1 MKPTTAVDVPRAI
14 DGAIERSVAWIGTRP
29 VAVVAE
35 YPAHLPG
42 IAGDQQVLTGVLAS
56 LIGWG
61 LARVERGEVR
71 IRAALHAVDET
82 RLDEKSLHAA
92 PAPVRDGGPWVVL
105 TLRVSGEGAG
115 PDPAAAPLE
124 GLLDLADCQAQLEGF
139 GGHLWREDLPGPA
152 WRVSLALP
160 LTMTPAGPPDLSPIR
175 RHVAAKLPSDPR
187 TPATLLLVV
196 DNPEFGD
203 LLIGDLS
210 AAGYEVMLAGQGS
223 DALAIARQVRPSL
236 ILLDLM
242 IRHPNAF
249 EFALLLKH
257 DRRTRRVP
265 VLFLTLVRDEAGE
278 LTARAV
284 NFLVRPAGT
293 GALVEAINVLL
304 TSGMSPSARVLVA
317 EPDRA
322 LRDAM
327 VMMIQAHGYRVTEAT
342 GAEEALALAERV
354 PLGLILVNARLAQE
368 RDFWLLRRLRQASA
382 EAGIYVLAEGLS
394 EAEGRAAIQRGASG
408 YSETDKLPDLLNR
421 MREPGESR

>member
-1 MKPTTAVDVPRAI
+1 MKATGPVDVPRAI
-14 DGAIERSVAWIGTRP
+14 DGAIERSVARIGTRP

-35 YPAHLPG
+35 YPAHLPA
-42 IAGDQQVLTGVLAS
+42 IAGDQDILTGVLAS

-61 LARVERGEVR
+61 LAAVERGEVR
-71 IRAALHAVDET
+71 IRA
-82 RLDEKSLHAA
+82 SLHALGEAQPDEKGLSTA
-92 PAPVRDGGPWVVL
+92 PAAVREGGPWVLL
-105 TLRVSGEGAG
+105 TVRVSGEGAG
-115 PDPAAAPLE
+115 PDPQAAPSA
-124 GLLDLADCQAQLEGF
+124 GLLDLQGCHGQLEAI

-152 WRVSLALP
+152 WLVGLALP
-160 LTMTPAGPPDLSPIR
+160 LLMTHAGPPDLSSIH
-175 RHVAAKLPSDPR
+175 RHVASKLPSDLR
-187 TPATLLLVV
+187 TPPTLLLIV
-196 DNPEFGD
+196 DNPEFGN

-242 IRHPNAF
+242 IRMPNAF

-257 DRRTRRVP
+257 DRRTRRIP
-265 VLFLTLVRDEAGE
+265 VLFLTLVRDESGE

-304 TSGMSPSARVLVA
+304 TSGVSPSARVLVA

-354 PLGLILVNARLAQE
+354 PLGLALVNARLAQE

-382 EAGIYVLAEGLS
+382 DAGIYVLAEGLS
-394 EAEGRAAIQRGASG
+394 EAEGRAAVQRGASG

-421 MREPGESR
+421 VRDSGESR